1 MLSHPGGWGAFGP
14 TADLGSGPHSL
25 AGCPTLNIFLKST
38 VFNMWLGQESC
49 MLSRPQGIS
58 RQNSANFNL
67 SWCWGSQLKPP
78 SWECSLLAPKH
89 PQLCSV
95 DPEGISLDGLFARC
109 FGGNSSETQAL
120 SCLLRSHSTLF
131 ESPGNQLVQ
140 RIFLPQGTRK
150 HEKKCA
156 ALLWTLSV
164 TTTWSPLLTG
174 TIHKTSLQFNCSVCN
189 PMTAACQASL
199 SITNSRSLLKLMSI
213 ELVMPSNHLI
223 CCPLH
228 LLPLIFPS
236 IRVFSNESVLPS
248 GGQGT
253 GASASASVLPMN
265 FL

>member
-1 MLSHPGGWGAFGP
+1 MLSHPGGWGGFGP

-38 VFNMWLGQESC
+38 VFNTWLGQESC

-109 FGGNSSETQAL
+109 FGGNSSETQAI

-131 ESPGNQLVQ
+131 ESPGNQLVL

-150 HEKKCA
+150 HEKKMCCSLVDTFCNYNVITLA
-156 ALLWTLSV
+156 HRYNSQDLTSVQLL
-164 TTTWSPLLTG
+164 
-174 TIHKTSLQFNCSVCN
+174 SLQPHDCSMPGFPVHHQL
-189 PMTAACQASL
+189 P
-199 SITNSRSLLKLMSI
+199 
-213 ELVMPSNHLI
+213 ELAQTHVHRVGDAIQPS
-223 CCPLH
+223 H
-228 LLPLIFPS
+228 LLLSPS
-236 IRVFSNESVLPS
+236 PPAFNLSQY
-248 GGQGT
+248 QG
-253 GASASASVLPMN
+253 L
-265 FL
+265 F